1 MFTRDYMMRQIHQLV
16 HVLSIVLL
24 KRKSDQPE
32 EARQVLSTALN
43 EQFGHSLPDFLALDK
58 DDLLATCRT
67 GDHFHD
73 GLAVALADLLK
84 EEGSPDGVRR
94 AFWLYQTVIAT
105 GGTVP
110 LHIHEWASSFPSG

>member
-1 MFTRDYMMRQIHQLV
+1 MFTRDYIMRQIHQLV

-24 KRKSDQPE
+24 KRNSDKPE
-32 EARQVLSTALN
+32 EVRHVLDTALN
-43 EQFGHSLPDFLALDK
+43 EQFGHSLPDFLSMDK
-58 DDLLATCRT
+58 ESLLSTCSS
-67 GDHFHD
+67 GDHFYE

-94 AFWLYQTVIAT
+94 AFWLYQAVMAT

-110 LHIHEWASSFPSG
+110 LHIHEWATSFPSE